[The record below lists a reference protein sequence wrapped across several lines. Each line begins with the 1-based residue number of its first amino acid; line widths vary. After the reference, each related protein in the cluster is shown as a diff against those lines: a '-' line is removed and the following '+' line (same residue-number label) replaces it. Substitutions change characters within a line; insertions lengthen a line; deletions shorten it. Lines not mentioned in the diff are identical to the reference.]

1 MHPEAF
7 TYIDGREE
15 YVQIDPNDL
24 YPYLLVNIGS
34 GVSMI
39 KVTLIISVSTISEFV
54 IGRIFSLCL
63 IFRSL
68 SSCRWMEMESLKELA
83 GQVLVV
89 ALFRVWE
96 GF

>member
-15 YVQIDPNDL
+15 YVQIDHNDL

-39 KVTLIISVSTISEFV
+39 KVILIISISTMSEFV
-54 IGRIFSLCL
+54 SGPIFP
-63 IFRSL
+63 
-68 SSCRWMEMESLKELA
+68 
-83 GQVLVV
+83 
-89 ALFRVWE
+89 LF
-96 GF
+96 FFNFSQFAIM

>member
-7 TYIDGREE
+7 TYINGREE

-39 KVTLIISVSTISEFV
+39 KVILIISFSTVSKFV
-54 IGRIFSLCL
+54 IGPIFSLFL
-63 IFRSL
+63 IFSQFAI
-68 SSCRWMEMESLKELA
+68 M
-83 GQVLVV
+83 
-89 ALFRVWE
+89 
-96 GF
+96 